1 MSEVANITIDS
12 KAVGQNIIALA
23 VQKFPDVAKKALHEA
38 QKQLKIDADEIPPR
52 TPHLTGALRDS
63 GVLGD
68 PETHGE
74 TIEGTVAYT
83 MPYAAR
89 WHEIGEE
96 KITIGNA
103 EYKTNSINW
112 SEAGVGPKYLEAK
125 LVNLNQKY
133 LKLMADY
140 IKSELGL

>member
-12 KAVGQNIIALA
+12 TAVGQNIIALA
-23 VQKFPDVAKKALHEA
+23 VQKFPDVAKQALHEA

-68 PETHGE
+68 PESRGE

-89 WHEIGEE
+89 WHEIDVP
-96 KITIGNA
+96 
-103 EYKTNSINW
+103 INW

-133 LKLMADY
+133 LKLMADF
-140 IKSELGL
+140 IKMGLEL